1 MTKPLLTLD
10 RPKLSNLWKVIAGTI
25 ASSAALVSVLNF
37 AKDTLGPADGKPLAF
52 IADKT
57 VAWVRTTPVSDTAT
71 ALGDTVRFAATVADK
86 SGSTLNAARV
96 LWTSSDPAVAVV
108 DAHGQVVAKS
118 PGSATITATA
128 GAHVAQS
135 RVVVQQKVSSM
146 VVVVPG
152 DSVARIGEGDVR
164 GLAARAADRHGYVVP
179 GARPTWRS
187 ADTTIAAIDS
197 TGRLEGRG
205 VGRTMV
211 MAMLEG
217 AAAEVPVE
225 VRAVPAALERLAGG
239 AGAADEQHLLA
250 PAGRTLPQRVMV
262 RVRSRRDVPARDV
275 LVRFAPQ
282 DDGRVEPATVR
293 TGADGIARATWT
305 LGPRPGRQRMTVAAD
320 GLDSTMTVVAEAD
333 PVPADT
339 RWTTV
344 SADLRGHVGEPLAQQ
359 VVVRMTD
366 SSGRALADVPLA
378 WTAEQGGAV
387 ANADV
392 RTDSLGEA
400 RASWTLGKTMGRQR
414 LKVQAGSPRSVPP
427 HAVAAIAGP
436 GPAAKVVLVSGGAQ
450 AARAG
455 TALGQPVR
463 VRVTDVAG
471 NPVAGARVMV
481 LAASGRVAD
490 SVVTTDSSGS
500 AGIRWTLG
508 RASGQQQLLARPEG
522 VEPALTVSAMAKPRA
537 ASVVEAVELPD
548 SAAAGKAL
556 TLRLAVRDE
565 YGNPVPETRLSLAA
579 VAGLGT
585 PRTVVTGP
593 DGIATTSWTLTR
605 AAGPQS
611 LVAKVAG
618 TDVGTTVAVEAVGNP
633 TKPEAK
639 PVARTAGKPTSK
651 ALAAKTPARKG
662 TAARTTKSAV
672 KPAVA
677 KSTATKPTAKPASK
691 PAKSTKSKSA
701 TKASGKPASK
711 PAAKPAAKSAAATPT
726 RTAKPTR

>member
-1 MTKPLLTLD
+1 MTKPILTLD
-10 RPKLSNLWKVIAGTI
+10 RPKLSSLWKLVAGTI
-25 ASSAALVSVLNF
+25 ASAAALVSILNF
-37 AKDTLGPADGKPLAF
+37 AKDNLGGADGKPMAF
-52 IADKT
+52 IANKA
-57 VAWVRTTPVSDTAT
+57 VAWVRTTPATDTAT

-86 SGSTLNAARV
+86 NGSTLNAARV
-96 LWTSSDPAVAVV
+96 VWTSSDPAVAVV
-108 DAHGQVVAKS
+108 DDHGQVVAKT
-118 PGSATITATA
+118 PGSAVITATA
-128 GAHVAQS
+128 GEHVAQS
-135 RVVVQQKVSSM
+135 RVYVQQKVASM

-152 DSVARIGEGDVR
+152 DSVARVGEGDVR
-164 GLAARAADRHGYVVP
+164 GLVARAADRHGYVVP
-179 GARPTWRS
+179 GTRPTWRS

-225 VRAVPAALERLAGG
+225 VRAVPAALERLTGTAT
-239 AGAADEQHLLA
+239 GAAGEQHLLA
-250 PAGRTLPQRVMV
+250 PAGRALPQRVAV

-282 DDGRVEPATVR
+282 DDGKVEPASVR
-293 TGADGIARATWT
+293 TGADGIATVTWT

-333 PVPADT
+333 PIPADT

-344 SADLRGHVGEPLAQQ
+344 SAELRGHVGEPLAQQ

-387 ANADV
+387 ANADA

-450 AARAG
+450 AARVGA
-455 TALGQPVR
+455 ALEHAVR

-490 SVVTTDSSGS
+490 SVVTTDAEGS

-522 VEPALTVSAMAKPRA
+522 VEPALIVSAMAKPRSPA
-537 ASVVEAVELPD
+537 VVEAIEVPD
-548 SAAAGKAL
+548 SAAAGKPLA
-556 TLRLAVRDE
+556 LRLVVRDE

-579 VAGLGT
+579 VAGLGA
-585 PRTVVTGP
+585 PRSVVTGA
-593 DGIATTSWTLTR
+593 DGVATTSWTLTR

-618 TDVGTTVAVEAVGNP
+618 TEVGTTVAVEAVAAP
-633 TKPEAK
+633 SLKLATTTSK
-639 PVARTAGKPTSK
+639 RTAT
-651 ALAAKTPARKG
+651 
-662 TAARTTKSAV
+662 
-672 KPAVA
+672 
-677 KSTATKPTAKPASK
+677 
-691 PAKSTKSKSA
+691 
-701 TKASGKPASK
+701 K
-711 PAAKPAAKSAAATPT
+711 PAAKPVANKSKPAASKSTTSTTKKKPAARSTSSSSKSAATARPAPK
-726 RTAKPTR
+726 RTASRSR